1 MKQIKY
7 IKRQDSYWKQ
17 AWGYSGETSLNLS
30 YEILDFLTNG
40 MVSPGEQSG
49 ITFSIY
55 KKDYFQALEFIE
67 SQLPLYVSTSRTCD
81 LVHKGDA
88 ILIKLKRNIWSIFG
102 EKDRIDYT
110 VNLFYR
116 KDGRIYLNGLRQK
129 GFSIRDFLVENSSAI
144 EFEIK
149 DGEYTLH
156 VISSISNL

>member
-1 MKQIKY
+1 MRQIKY

-30 YEILDFLTNG
+30 NEILDFLTNG

-55 KKDYFQALEFIE
+55 KNDFLNALEFIE

-81 LVHKGDA
+81 LVHKGDTLLQKLERNVWA
-88 ILIKLKRNIWSIFG
+88 IFA
-102 EKDRIDYT
+102 EKERIDYT

-116 KDGRIYLNGLRQK
+116 QDGRIYLNGLRQK
-129 GFSIRDFLVENSSAI
+129 GFSIRDYLVENSSAI
-144 EFEIK
+144 EFVID
-149 DGEYTLH
+149 DGGYSMH
-156 VISSISNL
+156 VVSSVSEF